1 MKACSG
7 WLCRIAAALCCAV
20 LLPGCSEKVADVDPA
35 LRKVTFN
42 MSWLP
47 QGSMA
52 GVFAAIEQ
60 GYYAEAGLAVE
71 AVRGFGG
78 IRTVNELDQGMFDFG
93 YADPLAVML
102 NRRNGGSTR
111 MIAAINDRWPA
122 GLCFVEGRH
131 RIEKPADLAGLT
143 IGGGQNSPMQV
154 IVPAWLAQNGVDP
167 QSVTLLQL
175 DPAVVAAS
183 VVENKIDAGEC
194 WLGNSRPVYEK
205 RAREAGVNIGWLQYS
220 SFGLDIYG
228 NGLVTSDRLIA
239 SDPELVQGFVSATLR
254 GYAWAIANAEAATDI
269 VLAHHPVLDRAVT
282 RAQLAEMAQ
291 LMRSDRPGWMDEA
304 RVGNT
309 VAFLGA
315 AYDMDG
321 GISSADIYTM
331 QFVAAPPPAQE

>member
-1 MKACSG
+1 MMRCIA
-7 WLCRIAAALCCAV
+7 WVARITPLMLCAL
-20 LLPGCSEKVADVDPA
+20 LLGGCGEGPVQDGAT

-52 GVFAAIEQ
+52 GVFAAMEQ
-60 GYYAEAGLAVE
+60 GYYAEAGLEVE

-78 IRTVNELDQGMFDFG
+78 IRTVNELDQGMFEFG

-102 NRRNGGSTR
+102 NRRNGGDTR

-154 IVPAWLAQNGVDP
+154 IVPAWLQRNSVDP
-167 QSVTLLQL
+167 DSVTLLQL

-205 RAREAGVNIGWLQYS
+205 RAREAGVSIGWLQYS
-220 SFGLDIYG
+220 SFGLDVYG
-228 NGLVTSDRLIA
+228 NGLVTTERLILQEPA
-239 SDPELVQGFVSATLR
+239 LVQGFVSATLR
-254 GYAWAIANAEAATDI
+254 GYAWAIANPDEATDI
-269 VLAHHPVLDRAVT
+269 LLAHHPVLDRGVT

-291 LMRSDRPGWMDEA
+291 LMRADHPGWMDEA
-304 RVGNT
+304 RVTNT
-309 VAFLGA
+309 VDFFGSAYAMERGIGA
-315 AYDMDG
+315 
-321 GISSADIYTM
+321 ADIYTM
-331 QFVAAPPPAQE
+331 QFVAAPPAPKE